1 MSAQAMTAQQKR
13 HEIRRTWWV
22 WLLWGLAA
30 VLLGVLL
37 LVRPVATVLDLTVF
51 IGVWWLI
58 GGVIDVIT
66 ALLRRQGPWGWFLIT
81 GVISVLAGG
90 FLIGR
95 PVAAV
100 VISTQWLYYLLAFT
114 FVFVGLIRI
123 FAGYRSASGA
133 GYHWTWGSLVVGLL
147 LTVIGIMLLLD
158 PGISQAFQ
166 TVTTVAGLMA
176 IASGVTA
183 ALFGLRVRSLASD

>member
-1 MSAQAMTAQQKR
+1 MTAQSINAQEIR
-13 HEIRRTWWV
+13 QEIRRTWWV
-22 WLLWGLAA
+22 WLVWGLAA

-37 LVRPVATVLDLTVF
+37 LVRPVATALDLTTF

-58 GGVIDVIT
+58 GGIIDVVT

-81 GVISVLAGG
+81 GVIGMLAGG

-100 VISTQWLYYLLAFT
+100 VIGTQWLYYLLAFT

-123 FAGYRSASGA
+123 FAGYRSANGA
-133 GYHWTWGSLVVGLL
+133 GYHWTWGSLVVGVL

-158 PGISQAFQ
+158 PGISSSFY

-183 ALFGLRVRSLASD
+183 ALFGLRVRALVSG